1 MKKEIKFSINES
13 LHSELQAIVENKKT
27 DENQLI
33 EGIISDFITKQNV
46 KNGNDS
52 VKSIS
57 WSDNYTR
64 IFACCSWIKESMKDE
79 LISNDLF
86 FIQIAYQRIIR
97 NMSSIKPDSEIYTP
111 PTLIQVNQLFEKSNY
126 KKFSNHLA
134 TIFYD
139 TKLEFEINEFNS
151 MIGLLSNTKKIKKM
165 SNIEKWKL
173 AIKDSYKKF
182 ELINPARA
190 KTELGFANQ
199 LFQSN
204 PMLQK
209 CTTESI
215 VNAVVN
221 VARTSIT
228 LNPVMRLAYLVP
240 RGDKCVLDFSYMGM
254 VAMLKDNNCI
264 RTIDAKIVYE
274 DEEFDFDMSSN
285 IIYHKPKYSKTEIEH
300 NERIIL
306 GCYSRAVLPTNDI
319 VYEFMPIWEIDKI
332 KQSST
337 NSNSKYSAWT
347 TWRDEMIKKSVI
359 KRHFKMLISLGNINN
374 DKISTFLQIENEN
387 NPLKNNF
394 NNQLK
399 PTIKN
404 SFIEQTEIFEESFDF
419 TSEHSDNKD
428 EISEDDEREMFND
441 LFNES

>member
-1 MKKEIKFSINES
+1 
-13 LHSELQAIVENKKT
+13 
-27 DENQLI
+27 
-33 EGIISDFITKQNV
+33 
-46 KNGNDS
+46 
-52 VKSIS
+52 
-57 WSDNYTR
+57 
-64 IFACCSWIKESMKDE
+64 
-79 LISNDLF
+79 
-86 FIQIAYQRIIR
+86 
-97 NMSSIKPDSEIYTP
+97 
-111 PTLIQVNQLFEKSNY
+111 
-126 KKFSNHLA
+126 
-134 TIFYD
+134 
-139 TKLEFEINEFNS
+139 
-151 MIGLLSNTKKIKKM
+151 M

-215 VNAVVN
+215 VNSVVN

-359 KRHFKMLISLGNINN
+359 KRHFKMLISLGNIDNE
-374 DKISTFLQIENEN
+374 KISAFMQIENEN

-394 NNQLK
+394 NK
-399 PTIKN
+399 PIKESLKN
-404 SFIEQTEIFEESFDF
+404 SFIEETEIINEDSDILEDNNIDDF
-419 TSEHSDNKD
+419 SNIFISQDNVSEYNIND
-428 EISEDDEREMFND
+428 DDELQE
-441 LFNES
+441 LFKDK

>member
-1 MKKEIKFSINES
+1 
-13 LHSELQAIVENKKT
+13 
-27 DENQLI
+27 
-33 EGIISDFITKQNV
+33 
-46 KNGNDS
+46 
-52 VKSIS
+52 
-57 WSDNYTR
+57 
-64 IFACCSWIKESMKDE
+64 
-79 LISNDLF
+79 
-86 FIQIAYQRIIR
+86 
-97 NMSSIKPDSEIYTP
+97 
-111 PTLIQVNQLFEKSNY
+111 
-126 KKFSNHLA
+126 
-134 TIFYD
+134 
-139 TKLEFEINEFNS
+139 
-151 MIGLLSNTKKIKKM
+151 M
-165 SNIEKWKL
+165 SNIENWKS
-173 AIKDSYKKF
+173 AIKDSYAKF

-204 PMLQK
+204 PQLQK

-264 RTIDAKIVYE
+264 KTIDAKIVYE
-274 DEEFDFDMSSN
+274 DEEFDYDMSSS
-285 IIYHKPKYSKTEIEH
+285 IIHHKPNYAKSEIEH
-300 NERIIL
+300 NQRVIL
-306 GCYSRAVLPTNDI
+306 GCYSRAVLPTNDV
-319 VYEFMPIWEIDKI
+319 VYEFMPMWEIDKI

-374 DKISTFLQIENEN
+374 EKISAFMQIENEN

-394 NNQLK
+394 NNQPK
-399 PTIKN
+399 SSIKN
-404 SFIEQTEIFEESFDF
+404 SFIEETEIIEEENDF
-419 TSEHSDNKD
+419 SEHYDNKD

>member
-1 MKKEIKFSINES
+1 
-13 LHSELQAIVENKKT
+13 
-27 DENQLI
+27 
-33 EGIISDFITKQNV
+33 
-46 KNGNDS
+46 
-52 VKSIS
+52 
-57 WSDNYTR
+57 
-64 IFACCSWIKESMKDE
+64 
-79 LISNDLF
+79 
-86 FIQIAYQRIIR
+86 
-97 NMSSIKPDSEIYTP
+97 
-111 PTLIQVNQLFEKSNY
+111 
-126 KKFSNHLA
+126 
-134 TIFYD
+134 
-139 TKLEFEINEFNS
+139 
-151 MIGLLSNTKKIKKM
+151 M

-209 CTTESI
+209 CTAESI
-215 VNAVVN
+215 INAVVN

-274 DEEFDFDMSSN
+274 DEEFEYDMTSN
-285 IIYHKPKYSKTEIEH
+285 IIYHKSKYAKTEKEH
-300 NERIIL
+300 NERVIL
-306 GCYSRAVLPTNDI
+306 GCYSRAVLPTNDV
-319 VYEFMPIWEIDKI
+319 VYEFMPMWEIEKI

-337 NSNSKYSAWT
+337 NSSSKYSAWT

-374 DKISTFLQIENEN
+374 EKISTFLQIENEN

-394 NNQLK
+394 NK
-399 PTIKN
+399 PVKESLKN
-404 SFIEQTEIFEESFDF
+404 SFIDEDEIVEETEIIEEENTINNVEDLI
-419 TSEHSDNKD
+419 HKDNKD
-428 EISEDDEREMFND
+428 EYNINDDEELQSFND
-441 LFNES
+441 LFLND